1 VKGKRLLS
9 KLARKVPFPKVGTL
23 GYPALSM
30 SIPEIQFGALTD
42 VGRQREHNEDNFLVD
57 KKLGLFIVCDGMGGH
72 AAGEVASALAV
83 RTLHDEIRKEA
94 DLLRDY
100 AEGASGGSKVS
111 KRDVLNMLEFAV
123 NRASQKVH
131 TEAAKDTKKR
141 GMGTT
146 LVALLVVG
154 NQAFIIYVGD
164 SRIYLLRD
172 GVLEQITED
181 HTVYNELIKRKKMPR
196 EQVEQLAQKHAI
208 TRAVGVYEHV
218 EPDTLIVDLLQGDRF
233 LLCSDGLS
241 GYFEEE
247 LEELGKFLAKPD
259 ADVVVKELIAWA
271 NDHGGKDNITSV
283 IVTIGDASHRDENRA
298 KKLQLKREILARMP
312 LFRPLND
319 REILRVLQ
327 VTDVI
332 TYKPGEV
339 VINEGDKGE
348 ELFIVLSGQLKVS
361 RNGAELATLPQ
372 GAHVGEM
379 ALVRSQPRSATVISD
394 GVSEL
399 MVIRRQEFFE
409 ILRKEHQL
417 AVKLLWQFLGVL
429 ADRLAETTRELG
441 AAKEELA
448 AEDITSEIFAEDDD
462 EDRKTLVNP
471 PPPPSRRAE

>member
-1 VKGKRLLS
+1 
-9 KLARKVPFPKVGTL
+9 
-23 GYPALSM
+23 
-30 SIPEIQFGALTD
+30 
-42 VGRQREHNEDNFLVD
+42 
-57 KKLGLFIVCDGMGGH
+57 
-72 AAGEVASALAV
+72 
-83 RTLHDEIRKEA
+83 
-94 DLLRDY
+94 
-100 AEGASGGSKVS
+100 
-111 KRDVLNMLEFAV
+111 MLEFAV
-123 NRASQKVH
+123 NRASNKVH
-131 TEAAKDTKKR
+131 SEAAKDVKKR

-146 LVALLVVG
+146 LVTLLIVG

-172 GVLEQITED
+172 GLLEQITED
-181 HTVYNELIKRKKMPR
+181 HTVYNELIKRKKMPK

-218 EPDTLIVDLLQGDRF
+218 EPDTLVVDLLQGDRF

-247 LEELGKFLAKPD
+247 LEALGKFLAQPD
-259 ADVVVKELIAWA
+259 ADAAVRQLIDWA
-271 NDHGGKDNITSV
+271 NEHGGKDNITSV
-283 IVTIGDASHRDENRA
+283 IVTVGDAADRDENRA
-298 KKLQLKREILARMP
+298 KKLQLKRDILARMP

-339 VINEGDKGE
+339 VITEGEKGE
-348 ELFIVLSGQLKVS
+348 ELYIVLSGQLKVT
-361 RNGAELATLPQ
+361 RNGADVATLPQ

-379 ALVRSQPRSATVISD
+379 ALVRSQPRSATVTAD
-394 GVSEL
+394 GISEL

-417 AVKLLWQFLGVL
+417 AVKLLWQFTGVL

-448 AEDITSEIFAEDDD
+448 AEDITSEIFAEEED
-462 EDRKTLVNP
+462 EDRKTLVIP